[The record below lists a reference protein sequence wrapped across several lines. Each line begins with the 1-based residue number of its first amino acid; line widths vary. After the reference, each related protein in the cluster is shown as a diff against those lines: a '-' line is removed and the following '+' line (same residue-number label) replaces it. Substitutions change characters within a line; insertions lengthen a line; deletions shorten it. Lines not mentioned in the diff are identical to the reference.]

1 MSDHN
6 YTVASFGANQ
16 IDVQYIRELIVA
28 ETPSIATD
36 ESEIDVYMEHIA
48 HPGDVYCT
56 FVPTLTAPQI
66 VQLDAI
72 MSGYTGRP
80 ALSPPNRIWIDE
92 DHTQYSTTSTHPTYA
107 SAQLNN
113 VTLDKGRYLI
123 IWEAT
128 GKMSTTDCMRI
139 KFTLD
144 GTQIPYQNPLYSS
157 NDAAEDSQ
165 YSARTEVVVT
175 ERASYAV
182 ETLYCRTWAGGFTA
196 YIKDLVQT
204 IERITDDR

>member
-1 MSDHN
+1 MSDHT
-6 YTVASFGANQ
+6 YTVASFGANP
-16 IDVQYIRELIVA
+16 IDVRYMEELIVA
-28 ETPSIATD
+28 ETPSIAAD
-36 ESEIDVYMEHIA
+36 DSEIDVFMNHIDE
-48 HPGDVYCT
+48 PGDVLCR

-66 VQLDAI
+66 TQLDAI

-80 ALSPPNRIWIDE
+80 ALSPPDRIWIDE
-92 DHTQYSTTSTHPTYA
+92 DHSQYSTTTTYSSYA
-107 SAQLNN
+107 SAQQND
-113 VTLDKGRYLI
+113 VVLDKGRYLI

-175 ERASYAV
+175 ERTSYDL